1 MYTAVQKCSIICV
14 FLCILANFETLPKIE
29 ILTDFDGWIRFE
41 KLEPFSLTVKYKLK
55 KILLRIFEKFIIVHM
70 SEKTSTSWREISADM
85 PTMLN
90 ILKICNMVHYGLY
103 FTSFPNLVQPSK
115 YVKISIFGK
124 VSKFAK
130 IQRNTQIIEH
140 FWKAV

>member
-1 MYTAVQKCSIICV
+1 
-14 FLCILANFETLPKIE
+14 
-29 ILTDFDGWIRFE
+29 
-41 KLEPFSLTVKYKLK
+41 
-55 KILLRIFEKFIIVHM
+55 
-70 SEKTSTSWREISADM
+70 M

-140 FWKAV
+140 FWKAVYISGLPKYAHARFLLPFFYNLILHTKFEIPKGGSPSLAHGLSPN